1 MRSVYISCGCS
12 ILLLLIVVIFALVSN
27 TIGQIIIDT
36 IVWVGTGTSVWSFL
50 FYIIGQFAYAWL
62 MIPWSTAYIIAMTY
76 FMDNLIAAFLVALI
90 GGWAA
95 AMSVFVIDRY
105 FIHDYME
112 RKLEKNLMYVVI
124 KEQAEHRP
132 LATSFVI
139 HFLFFPMAFKNHL
152 VPLTKIKFW
161 QYLIPSVIFYVLY
174 SFVLCMIGNGISQVE
189 EITSRKGFSDSSL
202 VEQIFLIFVVF
213 LVVFTLLVMCV
224 LAYLGKKRFRVLK
237 EEKVK
242 EEKLRLKKIL
252 KLKIYK
258 KILEEKT
265 DL

>member
-1 MRSVYISCGCS
+1 MRSVYISCGCTV
-12 ILLLLIVVIFALVSN
+12 LLLIIVVGFGLISEPV
-27 TIGQIIIDT
+27 GEVVIDT
-36 IVWVGTGTSVWSFL
+36 ILWIGTGTTVWSFL
-50 FYIIGQFAYAWL
+50 FYILGQFAYAWL

-76 FMDNLIAAFLVALI
+76 FMDNFVAAFLVALV

-105 FIHDYME
+105 LLYDYME
-112 RKLEKNLMYVVI
+112 RKLEKNLMYIII

-132 LATSFVI
+132 LATSFVV
-139 HFLFFPMAFKNHL
+139 HFLFLPMAFKNHL

-161 QYLIPSVIFYVLY
+161 QYLIPSVIFYFIY
-174 SFVLCMIGNGISQVE
+174 SFLLCMIGNGISQVE

-202 VEQIFLIFVVF
+202 IEQLFLIFVVT
-213 LVVFTLLVMCV
+213 LVIFTLLVMCV
-224 LAYLGKKRFRVLK
+224 LAYLGKKRFNVLK
-237 EEKVK
+237 KEKIL
-242 EEKLRLKKIL
+242 EEKLRLKKII

-258 KILEEKT
+258 KILEDKT